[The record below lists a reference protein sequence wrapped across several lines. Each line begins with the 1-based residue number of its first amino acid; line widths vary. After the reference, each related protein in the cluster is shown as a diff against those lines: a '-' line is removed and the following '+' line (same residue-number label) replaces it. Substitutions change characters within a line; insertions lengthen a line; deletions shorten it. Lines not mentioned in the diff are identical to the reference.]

1 MTAQPAPTSDR
12 APASAACW
20 SCSGTL
26 DRDGLFCESC
36 GALQPPRIVDH
47 FVRFGLPAAF
57 DIAIPALDRRYFEL
71 QRRMHP
77 DRFAA
82 RLPKEREYSLQHAAN
97 LNDAFQTLKAPVRR
111 AEYLLALKGRPMRGS
126 GQETVD
132 DEEILVHAMAM
143 REALAEANTPA
154 AADAVVADACA
165 QFERVT
171 KDLAAAFAAN
181 DLAAAARQTLR
192 LKYLDKFV
200 EDARERR
207 RP

>member
-1 MTAQPAPTSDR
+1 M
-12 APASAACW
+12 AACW
-20 SCSGTL
+20 SCSGTV

-36 GALQPPRIVDH
+36 GALQPPRLADH
-47 FVRFGLPAAF
+47 FASLGVPAAF
-57 DIAIPALDRRYFEL
+57 DIAVPALERRYFEL
-71 QRRMHP
+71 QRRIHP

-82 RLPKEREYSLQHAAN
+82 RLPNEREYSQQHAAN
-97 LNDAFQTLKAPVRR
+97 LNDALQTLKSPVRR

-132 DEEILVHAMAM
+132 DEEILVHAMEM
-143 REALAEANTPA
+143 REALAEAATPA
-154 AADAVVADACA
+154 AADAVVADARGQA
-165 QFERVT
+165 ERVT
-171 KDLAAAFAAN
+171 KELVTAFAAN
-181 DLAAAARQTLR
+181 DLAGAARLTLR

>member
-1 MTAQPAPTSDR
+1 MTAQPAPASDR
-12 APASAACW
+12 APAIAACW
-20 SCSGTL
+20 SCSGTV

-36 GALQPPRIVDH
+36 GALQAPRVADH
-47 FVRFGLPAAF
+47 FARLGVPAAF
-57 DIAIPALDRRYFEL
+57 DIATLALDRRYFEL

-97 LNDAFQTLKAPVRR
+97 LNDALQTLKSPVRR
-111 AEYLLALKGRPMRGS
+111 AEYLLALKGQPMRGS

-132 DEEILVHAMAM
+132 DEEILVRAMEM
-143 REALAEANTPA
+143 REALAAAPTPA
-154 AADAVVADACA
+154 AADVLVADARA
-165 QFERVT
+165 QMDRAT

-181 DLAAAARQTLR
+181 DLASAARLTLG

-200 EDARERR
+200 DDARERR
-207 RP
+207 RL